1 MFDLSYFCRE
11 FICRMKKL
19 YFIIISLVMLTLS
32 GYSQLLK
39 QKPDYK
45 LQMGTMF
52 TSSNG
57 YGSGLSTY
65 ISPELGYSVS
75 SRFRITA
82 GISVISTSLFGIV
95 PYYSWNNETKVDGN
109 FVTAMVYL
117 NGRYKLTE
125 RLSLNGAAYKQFNL
139 FSDPA
144 VTPYS
149 SQNNIQGFNMAVDYK
164 AAENFHIQAGFGYS
178 KGYSPFYN
186 DPFGNPYRRSLF
198 EY

>member
-1 MFDLSYFCRE
+1 
-11 FICRMKKL
+11 MKKL
-19 YFIIISLVMLTLS
+19 YFISISLVMLTFS
-32 GYSQLLK
+32 CYSQLLK

-52 TSSNG
+52 SSSNG

-65 ISPELGYSVS
+65 ISPEIGYSVTS
-75 SRFRITA
+75 KFRITA
-82 GISVISTSLFGIV
+82 GISIINTSLFGMV

-109 FVTAMVYL
+109 FSTAMVYM